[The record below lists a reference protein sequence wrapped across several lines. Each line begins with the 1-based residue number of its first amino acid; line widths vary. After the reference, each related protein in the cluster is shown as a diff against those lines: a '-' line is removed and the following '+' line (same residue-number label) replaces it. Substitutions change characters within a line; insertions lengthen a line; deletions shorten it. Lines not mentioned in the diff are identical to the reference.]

1 MTVVLKDV
9 TRVVGAV
16 PHISEVSLTLEPGT
30 LSVLLGPTL
39 YVQLTPKMFMVAAW
53 NTQVWG
59 REVGNP
65 VSLNL
70 AEFQRNRARLK
81 FAVEF

>member
-16 PHISEVSLTLEPGT
+16 AHISEVSLTLEPGT

-39 YVQLTPKMFMVAAW
+39 AGKT
-53 NTQVWG
+53 
-59 REVGNP
+59 
-65 VSLNL
+65 SLMRLL
-70 AEFQRNRARLK
+70 AGLDVPTRGPRRWWTART
-81 FAVEF
+81 

>member
-16 PHISEVSLTLEPGT
+16 AHISDVSLTLEPGT

-39 YVQLTPKMFMVAAW
+39 VGQDLADAPAGRPRCRRPRAASW
-53 NTQVWG
+53 
-59 REVGNP
+59 
-65 VSLNL
+65 
-70 AEFQRNRARLK
+70 
-81 FAVEF
+81 